1 MSYPQRQF
9 ERVVEERV
17 SLRRRFAALLSK
29 RIHDGQNHL
38 VILGRQN
45 AKEKLAS
52 FLVMLV
58 DHQGEEAGPLIDV
71 QMSRQDI
78 ADYLGLTIE
87 TVCRVLSDMKCK
99 RLIDMPSLHQLTIRN
114 RDTLED
120 IADGVA

>member
-58 DHQGEEAGPLIDV
+58 DHQGEGAGPLIDV